1 MNFVKTPIIC
11 STLANGYELTVSARE
26 GKGYTVPGPRNL
38 LFRIYSAKAPK
49 EITVKGK
56 KIKQTKPERLEE
68 NLENNTE
75 TVAWS
80 WDKETG
86 VCSVRI
92 PDKGVDE
99 QLMITFK

>member
-1 MNFVKTPIIC
+1 M
-11 STLANGYELTVSARE
+11 
-26 GKGYTVPGPRNL
+26 
-38 LFRIYSAKAPK
+38 FRIYSAKAPK

-56 KIKQTKPERLEE
+56 KIKKAKTERLEE
-68 NLENNTE
+68 DLENDTE
-75 TVAWS
+75 SVLWS

>member
-1 MNFVKTPIIC
+1 M
-11 STLANGYELTVSARE
+11 TVSARE
-26 GKGYTVPGPRNL
+26 GKGYTVSGPRNL

-56 KIKQTKPERLEE
+56 KIKKTKPERLEE
-68 NLENNTE
+68 NLENDTE
-75 TVAWS
+75 SVVWS

-92 PDKGVDE
+92 PDKGVGE
-99 QLMITFK
+99 KIMIISK